1 MGFNEHELSFFSPP
15 ICSHQHKQMG
25 YNSPAASTTQT
36 AHKIDCLHEILHFVL
51 HTHFLNLV

>member
-51 HTHFLNLV
+51 HTHF